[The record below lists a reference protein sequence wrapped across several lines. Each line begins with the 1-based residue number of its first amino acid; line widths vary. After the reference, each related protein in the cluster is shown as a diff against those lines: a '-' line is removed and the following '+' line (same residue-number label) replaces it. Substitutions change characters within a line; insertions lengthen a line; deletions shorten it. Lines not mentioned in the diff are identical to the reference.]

1 MIRSKGTSCLLLP
14 DSKMLKICKTINNRK
29 YYEKYDDGDDDDD
42 DGGISENS
50 ILIGSPKN
58 IVHTLAIVHCN
69 NNVDD
74 YNVSNN
80 NEKETIDTDLVEKNN
95 NNDSNGGD
103 GSGNIDKDNN
113 KNIDENDGNNAVSQK
128 TNNTDESTIID
139 DALCSLVEVTNK
151 NSSINE
157 KYKEEKNVEEEDVYV
172 TRENLLEKEE
182 EMIGNYVHMGFK
194 SKYDTETG
202 KKENGIFVD
211 NNINDDSDNI
221 EEDQQY
227 ISMNVGKLYKLLK
240 YNNSSDFEDYLD
252 EPNNIPLLMKPYR
265 GSYNNNYYNNGG
277 SGGGGKM
284 KSKNMYSFNKSLNK
298 KIKEFGCDVPST
310 KHSRSILKMKNNNS
324 TFKSYLLESTETNS
338 SSATTTITAGYDS
351 PRKQSTFKSYI
362 DSPNSTYSTPSN
374 QSWYNGKREVSEIV
388 KEHRRSKLLKSE
400 NSNNYADYVDVND
413 IIVDGNNSIIV
424 KQKKSDENKQQR
436 AADKEEVE
444 EEDDEEEKQRQPPI
458 GALNACLKKMEYVKK
473 RKQEENLKFEEKRRQ
488 AIENNYDK
496 CCVDTLCKLN
506 ELSRKIDYVVRRIE
520 FQNKKL
526 NVIYSYVERQNEI
539 YYRNKVVL
547 QQFEETGGEKDNI
560 VDTQT
565 VTNHSY
571 SEIMKK
577 VSIYDRMKKCFSC
590 L

>member
-14 DSKMLKICKTINNRK
+14 DSKMLKICKTIKNRK

-50 ILIGSPKN
+50 ILIGSQKN
-58 IVHTLAIVHCN
+58 IVHTLAMVHCN

-95 NNDSNGGD
+95 KNDSNGGD
-103 GSGNIDKDNN
+103 GGGYIDKDNN
-113 KNIDENDGNNAVSQK
+113 KNIHENDGNNAVSQK

-139 DALCSLVEVTNK
+139 DAVCSLIEVTNK

-157 KYKEEKNVEEEDVYV
+157 KYKEKKDVEEEEEDVYV
-172 TRENLLEKEE
+172 TRENLFEKEQ

-194 SKYDTETG
+194 NNNDTDTG

-211 NNINDDSDNI
+211 NNIDDNNI
-221 EEDQQY
+221 DEDPQY

-252 EPNNIPLLMKPYR
+252 EPNNISLLKKPYR

-284 KSKNMYSFNKSLNK
+284 KSKNMYSFNNSLNK

-338 SSATTTITAGYDS
+338 PSTTTTTTAGYDS
-351 PRKQSTFKSYI
+351 PSKQSTFKSYV
-362 DSPNSTYSTPSN
+362 DSPNSTYSTLSN
-374 QSWYNGKREVSEIV
+374 QSWYNGKREESEIV
-388 KEHRRSKLLKSE
+388 KEHRRSKLLKSKNCIE
-400 NSNNYADYVDVND
+400 YADYVDVND
-413 IIVDGNNSIIV
+413 IIVDGNNSIII
-424 KQKKSDENKQQR
+424 KQKKSDENKQHR
-436 AADKEEVE
+436 AADKEEAE
-444 EEDDEEEKQRQPPI
+444 EEEEEEEKQRPPSI

-506 ELSRKIDYVVRRIE
+506 ELSRKIDYVVRKIE

-539 YYRNKVVL
+539 YYRNKVVPK
-547 QQFEETGGEKDNI
+547 QFEETGGNKDVI

-577 VSIYDRMKKCFSC
+577 VSIYDRMKKCFCC